1 MNSVEDQVR
10 AATQAEASTLR
21 EVRPLRL
28 PPAAAPG
35 RAARPRFAVRWPRR
49 WQGWL
54 APVAAAAVVIAL
66 AVSLVAIRDSPNGR
80 WVPAVSQVPAQ
91 KGLPKYYVTLFQEP
105 PPASAKNE
113 SNLDMMKAQLCEAQG
128 KPNCPNAPP
137 PVGLLIGNTV
147 TGAKVATVTPPK
159 GSTFFGVTAAADDR
173 TFVVDTDTKIGV
185 ADICMARTFYLLKL
199 APGSSSP
206 TRLTKL
212 AIPSV
217 GCTAAMA
224 LSASGR
230 ELAVAS
236 FTKDSKAEQ
245 LRIYSVATGQL
256 LHSWV
261 DDDASAFDRGA
272 NIIDDENRGLY
283 WVDGDQELT
292 FPTIGQTARTEYET
306 VRMLNLAAGGSDLIS
321 DSRVIWSMSSSSDEN
336 YPPGCQ
342 WDQDPLVSADGK
354 TVVCVSVTA
363 PVPAAPTRQQKTIPW
378 RLSWLEYST
387 SNPKAAPLVLYSA
400 TIKASSSS
408 NFQLS
413 GLWVNASGSAVIGY
427 RSDGRAAVVAKP
439 AFFGVISKGA
449 LWSLPI
455 PPGILVGDATATAW

>member
-1 MNSVEDQVR
+1 MSSVEDQVR
-10 AATQAEASTLR
+10 AATRAEASNLR

-35 RAARPRFAVRWPRR
+35 RAARARFAARWPRR
-49 WQGWL
+49 WRGWL

-66 AVSLVAIRDSPNGR
+66 AVSLVTIRDSPNGR
-80 WVPAVSQVPAQ
+80 SVPAVSQVPAQ
-91 KGLPKYYVTLFQEP
+91 RSLPKYYVTLFQEP
-105 PPASAKNE
+105 PPASAKHE
-113 SNLDMMKAQLCEAQG
+113 SDLDMMKAQLCESQG
-128 KPNCPNAPP
+128 KPNCLNAPP
-137 PVGLLIGNTV
+137 PVGLLIGNTL
-147 TGAKVATVTPPK
+147 TGAKVATVTPPR

-199 APGSSSP
+199 APGTSSP
-206 TRLTKL
+206 ARLTKL
-212 AIPSV
+212 AVPSK

-236 FTKDSKAEQ
+236 FTRDSKAEQ

-256 LHSWV
+256 LHSWFT
-261 DDDASAFDRGA
+261 DDAPAFDRGA

-292 FPTIGQTARTEYET
+292 FPTIGQTARTENET

-321 DSRVIWSMSSSSDEN
+321 ASRVIWSMSSSSDAN
-336 YPPGCQ
+336 YPPGCE

-354 TVVCVSVTA
+354 AVVCVSVT
-363 PVPAAPTRQQKTIPW
+363 AAPTRQQKTIPW

-400 TIKASSSS
+400 TINASSSS

-449 LWSLPI
+449 LRSLPT

>member
-10 AATQAEASTLR
+10 AATRAEASTLR

-28 PPAAAPG
+28 PPAAVPG
-35 RAARPRFAVRWPRR
+35 RAARPRFAARWPRR
-49 WQGWL
+49 WRGWL

-66 AVSLVAIRDSPNGR
+66 AVSLVTIRDSPNGR

-91 KGLPKYYVTLFQEP
+91 NGLPKYYVTLFQEP

-113 SNLDMMKAQLCEAQG
+113 SDLDMMKAQLCEGQG
-128 KPNCPNAPP
+128 KSNCPDAPP
-137 PVGLLIGNTV
+137 PVELLIGNTV
-147 TGAKVATVTPPK
+147 SGAKVATVPPPK
-159 GSTFFGVTAAADDR
+159 GSTFYGVTAAADDR

-199 APGSSSP
+199 APGTSSP

-212 AIPSV
+212 AIPSE

-236 FTKDSKAEQ
+236 FTSDSKAEQ

-256 LHSWV
+256 LHSWST
-261 DDDASAFDRGA
+261 DDATVFDSGA

-292 FPTIGQTARTEYET
+292 FPTIGQTARTENET

-321 DSRVIWSMSSSSDEN
+321 DSRVIWSMSSSSDGN
-336 YPPGCQ
+336 YPSGCR

-363 PVPAAPTRQQKTIPW
+363 APTRQSKTIPW

-387 SNPKAAPLVLYSA
+387 SNPKAAPRVLYSV
-400 TIKASSSS
+400 TINASSSS
-408 NFQLS
+408 DFWLS
-413 GLWVNASGSAVIGY
+413 GLWINASGSMVIGY
-427 RSDGRAAVVAKP
+427 RSDGRFAVAKP
-439 AFFGVISKGA
+439 AFFGVISRGA
-449 LWSLPI
+449 LRSLPI
-455 PPGILVGDATATAW
+455 PPGLLVGDATATAW

>member
-1 MNSVEDQVR
+1 MNSIEDQVR
-10 AATQAEASTLR
+10 AATRAEASTLR

-35 RAARPRFAVRWPRR
+35 RAARPRFAARGPRR
-49 WQGWL
+49 WRGWL

-66 AVSLVAIRDSPNGR
+66 AVSLVTIRDSPNGR

-91 KGLPKYYVTLFQEP
+91 RGLPKYYVTLFQEP
-105 PPASAKNE
+105 PPASAKDK
-113 SNLDMMKAQLCEAQG
+113 SDPDMMKAQLCESQG
-128 KPNCPNAPP
+128 QPNCPP
-137 PVGLLIGNTV
+137 PVELLIGNTL
-147 TGAKVATVTPPK
+147 TGATVATVAPPK
-159 GSTFFGVTAAADDR
+159 GSTFYGVTAAADDR
-173 TFVVDTDTKIGV
+173 TFVVDTDTKIAV

-199 APGSSSP
+199 APGTSSP

-236 FTKDSKAEQ
+236 LTSDSKAEQ

-256 LHSWV
+256 LHSWST
-261 DDDASAFDRGA
+261 DDAAVFDTGA

-292 FPTIGQTARTEYET
+292 FPTIGQTARSENET

-321 DSRVIWSMSSSSDEN
+321 DSRVIWSMSSSSDGN
-336 YPPGCQ
+336 YPPGCR

-363 PVPAAPTRQQKTIPW
+363 APTRQTKTIPW

-387 SNPKAAPLVLYSA
+387 SNPKAAPLVLYSE
-400 TIKASSSS
+400 TINASSSS
-408 NFQLS
+408 DFWLS
-413 GLWVNASGSAVIGY
+413 GLWINASGSAVIGY
-427 RSDGRAAVVAKP
+427 RSNGRFAVAKP

-449 LWSLPI
+449 LRSLPI

>member
-10 AATQAEASTLR
+10 AATRAEASTLR

-35 RAARPRFAVRWPRR
+35 RAARARFAARWPRR

-66 AVSLVAIRDSPNGR
+66 AVSLVTIRDSPNGR

-91 KGLPKYYVTLFQEP
+91 RGLPKYYVTLFQEP
-105 PPASAKNE
+105 PPASAKHE
-113 SNLDMMKAQLCEAQG
+113 SDLDMMKAQLCEAQG

-137 PVGLLIGNTV
+137 PVGLLIGNTL
-147 TGAKVATVTPPK
+147 TGAKVSTVTPPN
-159 GSTFFGVTAAADDR
+159 GSTFYGVTAAADDR

-199 APGSSSP
+199 APGTSSP

-212 AIPSV
+212 AIPSE

-236 FTKDSKAEQ
+236 FTSESKAEQ

-256 LHSWV
+256 LHSWST
-261 DDDASAFDRGA
+261 DDAPAFDRGA

-292 FPTIGQTARTEYET
+292 FPTIGQTVGTENET

-336 YPPGCQ
+336 YPAGCE

-363 PVPAAPTRQQKTIPW
+363 APTRQSKTIPW

-387 SNPKAAPLVLYSA
+387 SNPKAAPRVLYSV
-400 TIKASSSS
+400 TINASSSS
-408 NFQLS
+408 DFQLS
-413 GLWVNASGSAVIGY
+413 GLWINASGSAVIGY
-427 RSDGRAAVVAKP
+427 RSDGRVAVVAKP

-449 LWSLPI
+449 LRSLPL

>member
-1 MNSVEDQVR
+1 MNSSRRSGPRGHPGRGVHLAR
-10 AATQAEASTLR
+10 G
-21 EVRPLRL
+21 
-28 PPAAAPG
+28 PAAAA
-35 RAARPRFAVRWPRR
+35 AARRRAGVRCAAPFAARWPRR
-49 WQGWL
+49 WRGWL

-66 AVSLVAIRDSPNGR
+66 AVSLVTIRDTPNGR

-113 SNLDMMKAQLCEAQG
+113 SDLDMMKAQICEAQG

-137 PVGLLIGNTV
+137 PVELLIGNTV
-147 TGAKVATVTPPK
+147 TGAKVSTVTPPK

-292 FPTIGQTARTEYET
+292 FPTIGQTARTENET
-306 VRMLNLAAGGSDLIS
+306 VRLLNLAAGGSDLIS

-363 PVPAAPTRQQKTIPW
+363 APTRQSKTIPW

-400 TIKASSSS
+400 TVNASSSS

-413 GLWVNASGSAVIGY
+413 GLWINASGSAVIGC
-427 RSDGRAAVVAKP
+427 RSNGRFAVAKP

-449 LWSLPI
+449 LRSLPI

>member
-1 MNSVEDQVR
+1 MNSIEDQVR
-10 AATQAEASTLR
+10 AATRAEASTLR

-28 PPAAAPG
+28 PPDAAP
-35 RAARPRFAVRWPRR
+35 RSAVRSQVAVRWPRR

-66 AVSLVAIRDSPNGR
+66 AVSLVTIRDSPNGR
-80 WVPAVSQVPAQ
+80 WVPAVSQVPAER
-91 KGLPKYYVTLFQEP
+91 GLPKYYVTLFQEP
-105 PPASAKNE
+105 PPASAKHE
-113 SNLDMMKAQLCEAQG
+113 SDLDMMKAQLCESQG

-137 PVGLLIGNTV
+137 PVELLIGNTL
-147 TGAKVATVTPPK
+147 TGATVSTVTPPK
-159 GSTFFGVTAAADDR
+159 GSTFYGVTAAADDR

-199 APGSSSP
+199 APGTSSP

-236 FTKDSKAEQ
+236 FTSDSKAEQ

-256 LHSWV
+256 LHSWSA
-261 DDDASAFDRGA
+261 DDAAVFDTGA

-292 FPTIGQTARTEYET
+292 FPTIGQTGWTVNET

-336 YPPGCQ
+336 YPAGCE

-363 PVPAAPTRQQKTIPW
+363 APCTRSPSTPVR
-378 RLSWLEYST
+378 RR
-387 SNPKAAPLVLYSA
+387 
-400 TIKASSSS
+400 ASSCP
-408 NFQLS
+408 
-413 GLWVNASGSAVIGY
+413 GCGST
-427 RSDGRAAVVAKP
+427 RRAAR
-439 AFFGVISKGA
+439 
-449 LWSLPI
+449 
-455 PPGILVGDATATAW
+455 